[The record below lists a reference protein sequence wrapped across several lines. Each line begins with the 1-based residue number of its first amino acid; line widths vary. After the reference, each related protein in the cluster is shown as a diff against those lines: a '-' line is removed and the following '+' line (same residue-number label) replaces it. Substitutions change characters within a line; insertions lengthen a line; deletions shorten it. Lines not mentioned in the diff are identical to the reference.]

1 MTPLA
6 PLSPAEPETERTAGD
21 SSADAGTRAG
31 WWHARWV
38 VPVSLVVGYVL
49 NVLFRLSLVTEL
61 DYPMVSP
68 DEPMYLVMARILAGL
83 PTTEIPQDV
92 VIPPGYSLLISPAL
106 WITQEPVF
114 AYHLML
120 GINALLSCLVLP
132 LGYWAMRRLNV
143 SKPVSFA
150 AACAAVLLPPV
161 VFYSQFGMAD
171 TPLPAL
177 VLAWLIGLHGLF
189 SEGGSRRRR
198 IAFGLLGAFSA
209 GYCLLTHDR
218 GGVIIA
224 LTGLVLVVALVLKWA
239 PRIATALGLAV
250 LAVMFVV
257 KQLMTTWLISRIDGA
272 QASYVGNV
280 VFETLQDTRLIRRT
294 LMRMIGHV
302 WYFMTSTWGLGA
314 LTLVVCVYA
323 VFSSRFTRANRVVAF
338 LMVALLGGITLAAA
352 AGLPDDHRVDTIVYA
367 RYLSPLAVVFVL
379 VAMAVLFHIRGW
391 KKIAALGAASAGVTL
406 ALTAALL
413 HMAGGELSKSV
424 FILWGLPDATFL
436 SSLWSEDWTH
446 FHGARTT
453 AVALV
458 VFAVLLGL
466 RLLGGSRRIALA
478 TGAVGVAAAVFA
490 GWATV
495 SITDKVTLP
504 NMEWSHSDTTG
515 FIERAGLRPD
525 DRLVMDEAFSWTTR
539 AAMSY
544 QLLEGRVWTRNL
556 NVNETPPAKANVA
569 VIGVADP
576 KAPAAASWKNAPAG
590 WHVDREGEGQENQK
604 YVIWRRG

>member
-6 PLSPAEPETERTAGD
+6 PMSPAEPETERTSGD

-49 NVLFRLSLVTEL
+49 NVLFRLSLVTEQ
-61 DYPMVSP
+61 DYPMVTP
-68 DEPMYLVMARILAGL
+68 DESNYLVMARILAGL
-83 PTTEIPQDV
+83 PTTETPNDV
-92 VIPPGYSLLISPAL
+92 VLPAGYSLLISPAL
-106 WITQEPVF
+106 WISQEPVF
-114 AYHLML
+114 AYHLIM

-143 SKPVSFA
+143 SKPVSFV

-161 VFYSQFGMAD
+161 AFYSQFAMAD

-189 SEGGSRRRR
+189 SEGNRRRR
-198 IAFGLLGAFSA
+198 IRFGLLGSFAA

-224 LTGLVLVVALVLKWA
+224 LTGVVLLVALVLKWA

-257 KQLMTTWLISRIDGA
+257 KQLMTAWLMPRIDGA

-280 VFETLQDTRLIRRT
+280 VFETLQDTRLMRRT
-294 LMRMIGHV
+294 VMRVIGHI

-323 VFSSRFTRANRVVAF
+323 VFSSRFTRANRVLAF
-338 LMVALLGGITLAAA
+338 LMVALLGGIALAAA
-352 AGLPDDHRVDTIVYA
+352 AGLPEDHRIDTIVYA
-367 RYLSPLAVVFVL
+367 RYLSPLTVVFVL
-379 VAMAVLFHIRGW
+379 VAVAVLFHIRGW
-391 KKIAALGAASAGVTL
+391 KKIAALGAASVGVTL
-406 ALTAALL
+406 ALTAAVL
-413 HMAGGELSKSV
+413 HMASRELPKSV

-436 SSLWSEDWTH
+436 SSLWSDDWTR

-453 AVALV
+453 AVALI
-458 VFAVLLGL
+458 VFAVLLAL

-490 GWATV
+490 GWGTV
-495 SITDKVTLP
+495 SITDHVTVS
-504 NMEWSHSDTTG
+504 NRKWSYSDATG
-515 FIERAGLRPD
+515 FLKQAGLRPD
-525 DRLVMDEAFSWTTR
+525 DRLVMDESFRWQTR
-539 AAMSY
+539 VTMNY
-544 QLLEGRVWTRNL
+544 ELLEGRVWTRAL
-556 NVNETPPAKANVA
+556 NGNEAPPAEANVA
-569 VIGVADP
+569 ALALDP
-576 KAPAAASWKNAPAG
+576 KAQATDSWRNPPAG
-590 WHVDREGEGQENQK
+590 WHIDRVVRVQGEGG
-604 YVIWRRG
+604 VIWRRD